1 MEERTVNIMLN
12 ATAELNRKENEDLY
26 IPVRA
31 SEYRDLIR
39 SFYEADA
46 AREKAETR
54 AINYGSESYRQGE
67 RIKEMLKQPQ
77 YKPMPVERQVVIIY
91 AATKKYLLDIAVDRV
106 ADFEKE
112 LFEFIDT
119 KYPEIFTK
127 IREEKKLSEELEA
140 AIIKAITEFKAEFK

>member
-12 ATAELNRKENEDLY
+12 ATAELNRKETEDIYLP
-26 IPVRA
+26 IRS

-67 RIKEMLKQPQ
+67 RIKE
-77 YKPMPVERQVVIIY
+77 
-91 AATKKYLLDIAVDRV
+91 
-106 ADFEKE
+106 
-112 LFEFIDT
+112 
-119 KYPEIFTK
+119 
-127 IREEKKLSEELEA
+127 LEA
-140 AIIKAITEFKAEFK
+140 ELANLRQKLAEVKEAAE

>member
-67 RIKEMLKQPQ
+67 RIKEL
-77 YKPMPVERQVVIIY
+77 E
-91 AATKKYLLDIAVDRV
+91 AEL
-106 ADFEKE
+106 AD
-112 LFEFIDT
+112 L
-119 KYPEIFTK
+119 
-127 IREEKKLSEELEA
+127 RKKLAEVKEA
-140 AIIKAITEFKAEFK
+140 AE

>member
-12 ATAELNRKENEDLY
+12 ATAELNRKEKEDLY

-46 AREKAETR
+46 AREIAENK

-67 RIKEMLKQPQ
+67 RIKEL
-77 YKPMPVERQVVIIY
+77 E
-91 AATKKYLLDIAVDRV
+91 AEL
-106 ADFEKE
+106 AD
-112 LFEFIDT
+112 L
-119 KYPEIFTK
+119 
-127 IREEKKLSEELEA
+127 RKKLAEVKEA
-140 AIIKAITEFKAEFK
+140 AE

>member
-1 MEERTVNIMLN
+1 MEERKINIMLN

-67 RIKEMLKQPQ
+67 RIKEL
-77 YKPMPVERQVVIIY
+77 E
-91 AATKKYLLDIAVDRV
+91 AEL
-106 ADFEKE
+106 AD
-112 LFEFIDT
+112 LQ
-119 KYPEIFTK
+119 
-127 IREEKKLSEELEA
+127 KKLAEAKEA
-140 AIIKAITEFKAEFK
+140 AE

>member
-67 RIKEMLKQPQ
+67 RIKE
-77 YKPMPVERQVVIIY
+77 
-91 AATKKYLLDIAVDRV
+91 
-106 ADFEKE
+106 
-112 LFEFIDT
+112 
-119 KYPEIFTK
+119 
-127 IREEKKLSEELEA
+127 LEA
-140 AIIKAITEFKAEFK
+140 ELADLRQRLAEVKEAAE

>member
-12 ATAELNRKENEDLY
+12 ATAELNRKEKEDLY

-31 SEYRDLIR
+31 SEYRELIH

-67 RIKEMLKQPQ
+67 HIK
-77 YKPMPVERQVVIIY
+77 
-91 AATKKYLLDIAVDRV
+91 
-106 ADFEKE
+106 
-112 LFEFIDT
+112 
-119 KYPEIFTK
+119 
-127 IREEKKLSEELEA
+127 ELEA
-140 AIIKAITEFKAEFK
+140 ELADLRQKLAEVKEAAE

>member
-67 RIKEMLKQPQ
+67 RIKE
-77 YKPMPVERQVVIIY
+77 
-91 AATKKYLLDIAVDRV
+91 
-106 ADFEKE
+106 
-112 LFEFIDT
+112 
-119 KYPEIFTK
+119 
-127 IREEKKLSEELEA
+127 LEA
-140 AIIKAITEFKAEFK
+140 ELADLRQKLAEVKEAAE

>member
-12 ATAELNRKENEDLY
+12 ATAELNRKETDDIY
-26 IPVRA
+26 IPIRS

-67 RIKEMLKQPQ
+67 RIKEL
-77 YKPMPVERQVVIIY
+77 E
-91 AATKKYLLDIAVDRV
+91 AEL
-106 ADFEKE
+106 AD
-112 LFEFIDT
+112 L
-119 KYPEIFTK
+119 
-127 IREEKKLSEELEA
+127 RKKLAEVKEA
-140 AIIKAITEFKAEFK
+140 AE

>member
-12 ATAELNRKENEDLY
+12 ATAELNRKETEDIY

-67 RIKEMLKQPQ
+67 RIKEL
-77 YKPMPVERQVVIIY
+77 E
-91 AATKKYLLDIAVDRV
+91 A
-106 ADFEKE
+106 E
-112 LFEFIDT
+112 LAELQ
-119 KYPEIFTK
+119 
-127 IREEKKLSEELEA
+127 KKLAEVREA
-140 AIIKAITEFKAEFK
+140 AE

>member
-12 ATAELNRKENEDLY
+12 ATAELNRKETDDIY
-26 IPVRA
+26 IPIRS

-67 RIKEMLKQPQ
+67 RIKE
-77 YKPMPVERQVVIIY
+77 
-91 AATKKYLLDIAVDRV
+91 
-106 ADFEKE
+106 
-112 LFEFIDT
+112 
-119 KYPEIFTK
+119 
-127 IREEKKLSEELEA
+127 LEA
-140 AIIKAITEFKAEFK
+140 ELADLRQKLAEVKEAAE

>member
-12 ATAELNRKENEDLY
+12 ATAELNRKETEDIYLP
-26 IPVRA
+26 IRS

-67 RIKEMLKQPQ
+67 RIKE
-77 YKPMPVERQVVIIY
+77 
-91 AATKKYLLDIAVDRV
+91 
-106 ADFEKE
+106 
-112 LFEFIDT
+112 
-119 KYPEIFTK
+119 
-127 IREEKKLSEELEA
+127 LEA
-140 AIIKAITEFKAEFK
+140 EIADLRQKLAEVKEAAE